1 MIIKT
6 NEFELEIFQGTDVY
20 FGSRKT
26 GQTFKKWDDIDDNT
40 KVGLEKITEHVKSL
54 GKYSEDLLFTSVN
67 ARSKE

>member
-6 NEFELEIFQGTDVY
+6 NEFELEIFQGTEVY

-40 KVGLEKITEHVKSL
+40 KVGLGKIMELAKSL
-54 GKYSEDLLFTSVN
+54 GKYSEDLLFTKVN
-67 ARSKE
+67 A